1 MVKIPNETRRRR
13 CPTRNARRCAF
24 WGFEKYIYIYTYR
37 RVYRKCVCLYIYIYM
52 GTECIPIKT
61 ERKTL
66 VPPPP
71 PTTRLLPLNR
81 KKILLNFQLVNPSFY
96 HCNVYTDTAV
106 IVRSFF
112 FLPTPRTKVVFD
124 FSHRWRRFFSGRV
137 LLTVSNDLAGLSGPI
152 VDRLGMRF
160 GQTFE
165 SQ

>member
-24 WGFEKYIYIYTYR
+24 WGFEKNIYIYTSID
-37 RVYRKCVCLYIYIYM
+37 VFVYIYM

-61 ERKTL
+61 KRKTL
-66 VPPPP
+66 VPLPPP
-71 PTTRLLPLNR
+71 ATRLLPLNR
-81 KKILLNFQLVNPSFY
+81 KKILLNFQLVNPSF
-96 HCNVYTDTAV
+96 HPCNVCTDTAV

-112 FLPTPRTKVVFD
+112 LPPTPRTKVVFD
-124 FSHRWRRFFSGRV
+124 FSHRRRRLFSGRV

-152 VDRLGMRF
+152 VDRLGMRL
-160 GQTFE
+160 GQTLE